1 MVKGFCNINGKVKKR
16 QKNDINKKS
25 KNRESKAGEIK
36 TMYKNIKNTFLILS
50 VGFCTFFIGCKDKEI
65 SQKSF
70 SYTSLDSG
78 YEITIETPLL
88 PSNTTDDTSANKD
101 NSPANKTITNPKS
114 LKEKLILQKN
124 GKTQN
129 RIIMLVFVDADCEDC
144 ARYYEHLNHLDA
156 ESKAMI
162 VAVLSRKIDEK
173 DLVALQ
179 KKYTIDFALLNPKSN
194 QNSELLT
201 LLIENKFVRVQNDLK
216 SMNSFINPIESK
228 ATQKNTQSAKANDS
242 SDSKESNNLSES
254 QKLQPTAPKIPA
266 LPYFVLFDKAQVFYQ
281 DYEGIIPEEIFS
293 SDIASLA
300 R

>member
-1 MVKGFCNINGKVKKR
+1 MW
-16 QKNDINKKS
+16 
-25 KNRESKAGEIK
+25 
-36 TMYKNIKNTFLILS
+36 KNIKKTFLVLS
-50 VGFCTFFIGCKDKEI
+50 VGFCACFVGCKDKEI

-70 SYTSLDSG
+70 SYTSLDSS

-88 PSNTTDDTSANKD
+88 STANDTS
-101 NSPANKTITNPKS
+101 TNQKS

-129 RIIMLVFVDADCEDC
+129 RIIMLVFVEADCDNC

-162 VAVLSRKIDEK
+162 VAVLSHKIDEK
-173 DLVALQ
+173 DLVTLQ
-179 KKYTIDFALLNPKSN
+179 KKYSIDFPLLNPKSS
-194 QNSELLT
+194 QSSELLN
-201 LLIENKFVRVQNDLK
+201 LLVENKFVRVQNDLK

-228 ATQKNTQSAKANDS
+228 ASKKPQENAQSTKANNPN
-242 SDSKESNNLSES
+242 DSKESSDLSEP
-254 QKLQPTAPKIPA
+254 QKLQITTPKI
-266 LPYFVLFDKAQVFYQ
+266 LPYFVLFDKSQVFYQ

-293 SDIASLA
+293 SDITSLA

>member
-1 MVKGFCNINGKVKKR
+1 ML
-16 QKNDINKKS
+16 
-25 KNRESKAGEIK
+25 
-36 TMYKNIKNTFLILS
+36 KNIKKTFLVLG
-50 VGFCTFFIGCKDKEI
+50 VGFCAFFIGCKDKEI

-70 SYTSLDSG
+70 GYTSLDSS
-78 YEITIETPLL
+78 YEIIIETPLL
-88 PSNTTDDTSANKD
+88 PSSTADDTSANEDKT
-101 NSPANKTITNPKS
+101 PVNKTITNPKS
-114 LKEKLILQKN
+114 LKEKIILQKN

-129 RIIMLVFVDADCEDC
+129 RIIMLVFMDVDCEDC

-201 LLIENKFVRVQNDLK
+201 LLVENKFVRVQNDLK
-216 SMNSFINPIESK
+216 SMNSFINPAESK
-228 ATQKNTQSAKANDS
+228 TTQKSSQPAKSDSS
-242 SDSKESNNLSES
+242 SDSKESSHLSES
-254 QKLQPTAPKIPA
+254 QKLQPATPKIPA

>member
-1 MVKGFCNINGKVKKR
+1 
-16 QKNDINKKS
+16 
-25 KNRESKAGEIK
+25 
-36 TMYKNIKNTFLILS
+36 MYKNIKKIFLILN
-50 VGFCTFFIGCKDKEI
+50 VGFCAFFMGCKDKEI

-70 SYTSLDSG
+70 SYTSLDSS

-88 PSNTTDDTSANKD
+88 PSSTTDDTSANESKT
-101 NSPANKTITNPKS
+101 PANKAIANPKS

-129 RIIMLVFVDADCEDC
+129 RIIMLVFIDADCEDC

-179 KKYTIDFALLNPKSN
+179 KRYTIDFALLNPKSS
-194 QNSELLT
+194 QNSELLS
-201 LLIENKFVRVQNDLK
+201 LLVENKFVRVQNELK

-228 ATQKNTQSAKANDS
+228 ATQKNAQPAKANDS
-242 SDSKESNNLSES
+242 NDSKESSNLSES

-266 LPYFVLFDKAQVFYQ
+266 LPYFVLFDKAQIFYQ

>member
-1 MVKGFCNINGKVKKR
+1 MNKVEKH
-16 QKNDINKKS
+16 KKS
-25 KNRESKAGEIK
+25 KKAGEIK
-36 TMYKNIKNTFLILS
+36 TMYENIKKTFLILS
-50 VGFCTFFIGCKDKEI
+50 VGFCACFVGCKDKEI

-70 SYTSLDSG
+70 SYTSLDSS

-88 PSNTTDDTSANKD
+88 HSNTTDKTSANETKASAD
-101 NSPANKTITNPKS
+101 KTIANPKS
-114 LKEKLILQKN
+114 LKEKLILQKS

-129 RIIMLVFVDADCEDC
+129 RIIMLAFVDIDCEDC

-179 KKYTIDFALLNPKSN
+179 KKYAIDFALLNPKSN

-201 LLIENKFVRVQNDLK
+201 LLVENKFVRVQNDLK
-216 SMNSFINPIESK
+216 SMNNFINPLESK
-228 ATQKNTQSAKANDS
+228 ATQKNTQPTKADNS
-242 SDSKESNNLSES
+242 SDSKESNDLTQS

-266 LPYFVLFDKAQVFYQ
+266 LPYFVLFDKAQIFYQ